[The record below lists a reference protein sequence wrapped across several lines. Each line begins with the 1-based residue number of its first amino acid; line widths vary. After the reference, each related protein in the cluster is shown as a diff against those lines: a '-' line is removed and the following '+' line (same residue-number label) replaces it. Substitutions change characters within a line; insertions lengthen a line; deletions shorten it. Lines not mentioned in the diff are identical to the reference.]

1 MSHIWEVIVIGFRNV
16 QRAPVVRRLDELG
29 ASLVEYALMVALI
42 AVVCI
47 GAVTYFGQS
56 NDTGL
61 NRSAECIKA
70 AQDGLALPANCT

>member
-1 MSHIWEVIVIGFRNV
+1 MIGFRNV
-16 QRAPVVRRLDELG
+16 QRAPVVRRLNELG

-47 GAVTYFGQS
+47 GAVQYFGQS

-70 AQDGLALPANCT
+70 AQDGLALPANCN